1 MSSKARS
8 RGSLLHLH
16 PFTFEPC
23 ELFIDHRSSW
33 FQAAGFYGFLWNLEE
48 SNLQWTESCRNLC
61 LWDSIRTLLTIDFLK
76 SILKSV
82 HKRYKRWICGG
93 SFFLVYWYQ
102 NSLNTR
108 TQSDNFW
115 GKRGETK
122 TCFACSS
129 PHQHL
134 QIPGSSVAEHQV
146 ALSVTTLKRNSSV
159 WAQGALQVTMGW
171 RWETQ
176 ETKRWGNQKLL
187 KQKWPKEEENRKT
200 WRFLHWIA
208 QCLPTCRY
216 FWPSINKLNRT

>member
-16 PFTFEPC
+16 PFPFEPC

-33 FQAAGFYGFLWNLEE
+33 FQAASFYGFLWNLEE
-48 SNLQWTESCRNLC
+48 LNLQWTESCRNLS
-61 LWDSIRTLLTIDFLK
+61 LWDSSRTLLTIHFLK

-93 SFFLVYWYQ
+93 SFFWYININIHRIRARNQ
-102 NSLNTR
+102 TISG
-108 TQSDNFW
+108 
-115 GKRGETK
+115 GKGVKRK
-122 TCFACSS
+122 HVSHAV
-129 PHQHL
+129 L
-134 QIPGSSVAEHQV
+134 QARALLSANV
-146 ALSVTTLKRNSSV
+146 ALSVTTFKRNSSV

-216 FWPSINKLNRT
+216 FWPSKNKLNRT

>member
-1 MSSKARS
+1 M
-8 RGSLLHLH
+8 
-16 PFTFEPC
+16 
-23 ELFIDHRSSW
+23 D
-33 FQAAGFYGFLWNLEE
+33 FYGTWKSQIFNEQSLVGICVYEIVSGLFWP
-48 SNLQWTESCRNLC
+48 
-61 LWDSIRTLLTIDFLK
+61 SIFWSLFWSL
-76 SILKSV
+76 SIKGIKDGSV
-82 HKRYKRWICGG
+82 VAV
-93 SFFLVYWYQ
+93 SFLVYWYQ